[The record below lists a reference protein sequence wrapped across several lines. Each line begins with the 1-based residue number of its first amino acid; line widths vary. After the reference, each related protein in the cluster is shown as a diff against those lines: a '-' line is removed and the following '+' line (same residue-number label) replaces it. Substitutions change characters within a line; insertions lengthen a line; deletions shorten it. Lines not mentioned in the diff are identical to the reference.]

1 MDKTNQVNI
10 FTIENIYV
18 YEHSPKIRMMSEIS
32 EI

>member
-18 YEHSPKIRMMSEIS
+18 YEYSPKIRMMSEIS

>member
-18 YEHSPKIRMMSEIS
+18 YECSPKMRMMSEIS